1 MLIKGELMQA
11 IFYGIAIIG
20 SFPIGYSLIRTIL
33 PEKQDSEN
41 IEKIAYG
48 YALSLL
54 VFIPAMI
61 ISLMVFEK
69 FFFITTGIIYAIL
82 FTIFLAKRKMSNLVD
97 EVELIEEKE
106 ETKIPKR
113 VLTDEEKETN
123 YQKIKPVNF
132 KEQKN
137 NFNKKKD
144 ITNKNNTSNKKN
156 LDDDSPKKIN
166 VIESLREKTLE
177 IKEKN
182 YNEEKSINLD
192 KLKDF
197 AKQIEKKKSTTE
209 TINKS
214 KKDDIDE
221 KELEEIGNEEF

>member
-48 YALSLL
+48 YALSML
-54 VFIPAMI
+54 VFIPGMI

-82 FTIFLAKRKMSNLVD
+82 FTIFLIKRKMSKIVD

-106 ETKIPKR
+106 EIKIPKR
-113 VLTDEEKETN
+113 VLTDEEKGIN
-123 YQKIKPVNF
+123 YQKIKPENF
-132 KEQKN
+132 EEQKN
-137 NFNKKKD
+137 SFNKKNN
-144 ITNKNNTSNKKN
+144 ITDKNNSSNKKS

-166 VIESLREKTLE
+166 VIESLREKTLK

-182 YNEEKSINLD
+182 YESEKNINLN

-197 AKQIEKKKSTTE
+197 AKQMEKKKTE
-209 TINKS
+209 TINKP